1 MLRARPRNSAAVLE
15 TFWRRPSCY
24 GPSRTSWGDIL
35 SLVAELQR
43 RRVFRALVGYGIG
56 AFAVL
61 QIVEPIMHGFHW
73 PDAVLSY
80 VVAALAIG
88 FPIVVSLAWIFDVNA
103 GRIERTE
110 PAAGLRGARL
120 VAVLVGI
127 GVVAAAPGSVWYFFV
142 RGLAKTAVTSSG
154 PDQPLPSIAVLPFVD
169 MSPGKDQ
176 EYFSDG
182 IAEEI
187 LNVLAQVEGL
197 HVAGRTSS
205 FSFKGKNEDLR
216 AIGQSLGVSAVLE
229 GSVRKSGDRVRITAQ
244 MIKVAD
250 GFHLWSQN
258 YDRQLTDI
266 FAVQDEIA
274 RSVVTATKLKLMGD
288 KAAVPAGR
296 RATNPE
302 AYAQF
307 LLGRQFLNR
316 GTSEDYRRSVEAL
329 ERAIALEPDYAPA
342 HAELSSA
349 LVWLVNSTSVTRP
362 ERVGGQQRA
371 VREAEK
377 AVVLAPDLAESNLA
391 RAILRTAILWDWS
404 GARSDLERALALS
417 PGDARVQLQ
426 LGHLLAVLGR
436 LPEAVAMTRKATE
449 ADPLLALGWD
459 LLGRY
464 LAAEGDLGESRK
476 AFQRA
481 LGVAP
486 DNMWARRE
494 LGFVDLLDGK
504 PVVALASFKKQ
515 DGWIRLLGLALAHH
529 DLGHAKEAQAALD
542 GLRALPD
549 PPAYQVAQV
558 YAWWGDLDRA
568 FEWLERSRAT
578 ADAGMRYLKYDPLL
592 RKLRGDPRYTALLKK
607 MNLPPDE
614 RG

>member
-1 MLRARPRNSAAVLE
+1 MLRSL
-15 TFWRRPSCY
+15 SQKL
-24 GPSRTSWGDIL
+24 GDIL

-80 VVAALAIG
+80 VVAALAVG
-88 FPIVVSLAWIFDVNA
+88 FPVVVSVAWIFDVNA

-110 PAAGLRGARL
+110 PAVGLRGARL
-120 VAVLVGI
+120 AAVLVGI
-127 GVVAAAPGSVWYFFV
+127 GMFAAAPGTVWYFFL
-142 RGLAKTAVTSSG
+142 RGAAKPVAISSG
-154 PDQPLPSIAVLPFVD
+154 ADQPLPSIAVLPFVD

-258 YDRQLTDI
+258 YDRQLTDV

-274 RSVVTATKLKLMGD
+274 RSVLTAAKLKLMGD

-316 GTSEDYRRSVEAL
+316 GVSEDYRRSVDAY

-342 HAELSSA
+342 HADLSEA
-349 LVWLVNSTSVTRP
+349 LVWLVNSTLTTPS
-362 ERVGGQQRA
+362 ERIEGQQRA
-371 VREAEK
+371 VAEAEK
-377 AVVLAPDLAESNLA
+377 AVALAPDLAESNRA
-391 RAILRTAILWDWS
+391 RGTLRISLLWNWS
-404 GARSDLERALALS
+404 GARSDLERALALA
-417 PGDARVQLQ
+417 PGDARAELM

-436 LPEAVAMTRKATE
+436 LPEAVTATRKAAE

-459 LLGRY
+459 YLGRY
-464 LAAEGDLGESRK
+464 LAAAGDLDESRK
-476 AFQRA
+476 AFQQA
-481 LGVAP
+481 LRVAP

-494 LGFVDLLDGK
+494 LGFVDLLAGR
-504 PVVALASFKKQ
+504 PAVALASYERQ
-515 DGWIRLLGLALAHH
+515 EGWIRLMGLALAHH
-529 DLGHAKEAQAALD
+529 DLGHAKEAQEALD
-542 GLRALPD
+542 ALLALAD
-549 PPAYQVAQV
+549 PPTYQLAQV
-558 YAWWGDLDRA
+558 YAWWGDRDRA
-568 FEWLERSRAT
+568 FEQLERGRASG
-578 ADAGMRYLKYDPLL
+578 DAGVRYLKYDPLL

-614 RG
+614 GG